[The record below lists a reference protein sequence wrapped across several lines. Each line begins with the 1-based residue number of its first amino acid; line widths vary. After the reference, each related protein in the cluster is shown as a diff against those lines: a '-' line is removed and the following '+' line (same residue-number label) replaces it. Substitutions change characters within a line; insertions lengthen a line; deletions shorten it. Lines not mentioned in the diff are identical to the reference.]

1 MVSAGF
7 IIIELQL
14 RITGAKH
21 FSWPLHAAVVHGLR
35 KCPTYLVVVPLSPM
49 WRANDEVHK
58 KQALRLGA
66 SARKPEATST
76 TIPLS
81 KTKKSPANKLLAP
94 RPPSASLRLN
104 RSQET
109 HKPQI
114 QNDEVPGQ
122 TLRSLRLRVLA
133 TLR

>member
-1 MVSAGF
+1 
-7 IIIELQL
+7 
-14 RITGAKH
+14 
-21 FSWPLHAAVVHGLR
+21 
-35 KCPTYLVVVPLSPM
+35 
-49 WRANDEVHK
+49 
-58 KQALRLGA
+58 
-66 SARKPEATST
+66 
-76 TIPLS
+76 
-81 KTKKSPANKLLAP
+81 
-94 RPPSASLRLN
+94 LRLN